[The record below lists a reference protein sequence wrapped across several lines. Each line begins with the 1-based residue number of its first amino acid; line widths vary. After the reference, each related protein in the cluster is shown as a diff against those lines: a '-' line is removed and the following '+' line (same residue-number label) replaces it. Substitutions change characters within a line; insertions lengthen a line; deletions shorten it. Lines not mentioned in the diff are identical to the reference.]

1 MSRENGTSYD
11 WETKMFFYLF
21 IKKAYGTWRNQGE
34 NVAVKGGDLWTRSW
48 VTTRVWFSSDNLEIQ
63 MEAQIK
69 MKIGT
74 LINEIDIEAQIK

>member
-34 NVAVKGGDLWTRSW
+34 NVAVKGGTSE
-48 VTTRVWFSSDNLEIQ
+48 LEA
-63 MEAQIK
+63 E
-69 MKIGT
+69 
-74 LINEIDIEAQIK
+74 

>member
-1 MSRENGTSYD
+1 MVPEEIKEKTLRKLLLSY
-11 WETKMFFYLF
+11 E
-21 IKKAYGTWRNQGE
+21 
-34 NVAVKGGDLWTRSW
+34 GGDLWTRSC
-48 VTTRVWFSSDNLEIQ
+48 VTARVWFSPDNLEIQ